1 MIFQIY
7 EAFFKIVVFTS
18 QALHNIIANKRIKIF
33 ILEYAWA
40 EIIINANDISD
51 GDYNHLYFSEYA
63 RALTK
68 DKKFKEAFSV
78 ISLCAQVITL
88 MILMM
93 TR

>member
-7 EAFFKIVVFTS
+7 KAFFKIVVFTS
-18 QALHNIIANKRIKIF
+18 LALHNIIARIKIF
-33 ILEYAWA
+33 ISEYSRA